1 MPPVRNTQFSLKG
14 SMNIVND
21 TALRFHCSHDV
32 AKQITT
38 YIDKSELIGAEGGH
52 SEVLMYWGI
61 NEVQKLVR
69 LLPDSNK
76 IPSPI
81 ERDYQW
87 PGMFT
92 PFDHQRDTARFLTL
106 HRRAFCFNEAGT
118 GKTSA
123 AIWAADYLMNHGLV
137 KRVRSKSVV

>member
-1 MPPVRNTQFSLKG
+1 MEVVDNTVLKFSCPVDIADMINR
-14 SMNIVND
+14 
-21 TALRFHCSHDV
+21 H
-32 AKQITT
+32 
-38 YIDKSELIGAEGGH
+38 IDKSQVVREYCGVADMI
-52 SEVLMYWGI
+52 MYWGI
-61 NEVQKLVR
+61 DEAQR
-69 LLPDSNK
+69 LAQIAPPSIK

-87 PGMFT
+87 PGMLK

-123 AIWAADYLMNHGLV
+123 AIWAADYLLNLGLI
-137 KRVRSKSVV
+137 KRVLVICPLSIMQSASSTLTA